1 MMSRIVS
8 ATISYALSLKE
19 VRQLLACTVFNLWK
33 KKKKKGRGHLAYGF
47 GMMDKAN

>member
-19 VRQLLACTVFNLWK
+19 VRQPCVCTVYNLWK
-33 KKKKKGRGHLAYGF
+33 KKKSSELAKFY
-47 GMMDKAN
+47 